1 MRSQVHQLSLY
12 IEETT
17 INDSNEQDESLNFNQ
32 IWNIPKFL
40 FMYRAEVKR

>member
-1 MRSQVHQLSLY
+1 MNAAWRYKNLG
-12 IEETT
+12 
-17 INDSNEQDESLNFNQ
+17 NFEQDESLNFNQ